1 MFKFVISLKNDANI
15 LLIIEK
21 SSIFA
26 KELEN
31 LNEKICNFRNIDA
44 FCDNY

>member
-1 MFKFVISLKNDANI
+1 M
-15 LLIIEK
+15 EK